1 MSDRYRVAVI
11 GTRFGQH
18 GHVPAFQADSRCE
31 VVGICATNV
40 DRTRE
45 IATKLDLAKAYGDWR
60 EVVDDVDVDVV
71 SIATP
76 PDVQPGIA
84 LAAIEKG
91 KAVFCEKPLSVSI
104 ADAEKLVEAAMRN
117 GVANTVNFEFPQG
130 DMWRHARQMID
141 QGSIGQIRTAEVS
154 WHVLIY
160 ANRMGLKNWKTDA
173 ARGGGALFNFVS
185 HVFHYLE
192 LIGGKIDRIS
202 AHLHSTRADAPQG
215 DTLVQAM
222 VEFASGATASIAV
235 NTDTGPTNIHR
246 VAIYGDSGTILL
258 ENQSKDYIDGFRLWH
273 GRRDQ
278 DSMRIVDPPARSD
291 SDNTT
296 DGRSVAT
303 SRLVRQ
309 FVDAIETGHAA
320 SPTFEVALRVQR
332 LLDAARRS
340 HETRNWVNV

>member
-1 MSDRYRVAVI
+1 MNRPNRVAVI
-11 GTRFGQH
+11 GTRFGRY
-18 GHVPAFQADSRCE
+18 GHMPAFDADDRCD
-31 VVGICATNV
+31 VVGICSTSL
-40 DRTRE
+40 DRAQK
-45 IATKLDLAKAYGDWR
+45 IATEAGLPKAWGDWLD
-60 EVVDDVDVDVV
+60 VIDDDDVDVV

-76 PDVQPGIA
+76 PDVQPEIA

-91 KAVFCEKPLSVSI
+91 KAVFCEKPLSVAI
-104 ADAEKLVEAAMRN
+104 ADAEKLVIAANRT

-130 DMWRHARQMID
+130 DTWLRARKL
-141 QGSIGQIRTAEVS
+141 IGEDAIGRIKTIEVS

-160 ANRMGLKNWKTDA
+160 ANRMRLKNWKTDA

-192 LIGGKIDRIS
+192 LIGGRINRIS
-202 AHLHSTRADAPQG
+202 AHLHSTRVDAPQG

-222 VEFASGATASIAV
+222 VEFESGATGSIAV

-246 VAIYGDSGTILL
+246 VAFYGDKGTILL

-278 DSMRIVDPPARSD
+278 DTMQLVESRARNESAE
-291 SDNTT
+291 

-303 SRLVRQ
+303 SRLVRL
-309 FVDAIETGHAA
+309 FVDSIESGVATG
-320 SPTFEVALRVQR
+320 PTFEDALRVQR